1 MSKASTQSKIA
12 KIDYS
17 IFVGQ
22 PLRVLSS
29 RKHSNKDKKGVFV
42 TTFTSHLNPNKRVP
56 LVSFGFNEYKPSD
69 FVTMASSKGYY
80 NLVDMCS
87 TDDYDV
93 INKELQSWDSTLAL
107 MNTLS

>member
-1 MSKASTQSKIA
+1 MSKASTQAKLA

-17 IFVGQ
+17 IFIGQ

-29 RKHSNKDKKGVFV
+29 RKHYNKDGVFV

-56 LVSFGFNEYKPSD
+56 LVCFGFNEYQPSD
-69 FVTMASSKGYY
+69 FVTMAESKGYY

-93 INKELQSWDSTLAL
+93 INEELKSWDSTLAL

>member
-1 MSKASTQSKIA
+1 MAKTSTQSKIA

-29 RKHSNKDKKGVFV
+29 RKHFNKDDVFV
-42 TTFTSHLNPNKRVP
+42 TTFTSHLNPNPRVP
-56 LVSFGFNEYKPSD
+56 LVSFGFNEYQPSD
-69 FVTMASSKGYY
+69 FVTMAASKGYY

-87 TDDYDV
+87 TNDYDV
-93 INKELQSWDSTLAL
+93 INEELKSWDSTLSL